1 MKKIGKNLNRI
12 YIILSI
18 TFLFSTFGL
27 FLYYL
32 LNNQFQLFPV
42 ILIFLTGI
50 LIAKYLSVKM
60 IKPLDKIS
68 DWADKL
74 AEGQHEACP
83 VNPGYQDLNRISDS
97 LKKLVAKIE
106 HKEQELDQKEQEIKI
121 SSQQLKDYNDEIIKL
136 NKKLE
141 YRTLYDP
148 LTKLPNRRQFI
159 NNLKSELKADRSGA
173 VILIDLDNFKE
184 INDTLGHVYGDIMLS
199 QIGDRFLDLNNNNI
213 FIARYG
219 GDEFLILIRNV
230 SKIDEVEKYL
240 NLIEE
245 CLNSPFNINDDF
257 LNIEYSIGITL
268 FPEDSKKTY
277 DLITFAD
284 TAMHRAK
291 GLFGQNKLYYNDK
304 MFQELIKKKEVR
316 EILKGALKNDS
327 FRLAYQP
334 QINLKTGRADTF
346 EALIRLN
353 DEKISPGEF
362 IPVAEESNL
371 IIEIGRWVTEA
382 AIKQLADWQAE
393 GLQPKPISINFSA
406 QQLNDL
412 SYIDFL
418 NAKLDKYGVAADL
431 LEIEITET
439 VLLEKK
445 DKSIGFLNKLK
456 ESGVKISLDDFGT
469 GYSSLSY
476 LTYIDLDKIKF
487 DRSLNQK
494 FLQDSY
500 TDTMAGLIS
509 LFHSMNLVIV
519 AEGIEEEANFKKLSD
534 SNCDYIQGF
543 LFSRPI
549 SPEAIEK
556 IYDHNFI

>member
-1 MKKIGKNLNRI
+1 MKKISKDFNRI
-12 YIILSI
+12 YLILSI
-18 TFLFSTFGL
+18 TFLLSIFGL
-27 FLYYL
+27 FLYYSF
-32 LNNQFQLFPV
+32 NNQIQLFPV
-42 ILIFLTGI
+42 ILIFGVGI
-50 LIAKYLSVKM
+50 LLAKYFSIKI
-60 IKPLDKIS
+60 IKPLDKIT
-68 DWADKL
+68 DWANKL

-83 VNPGYQDLNRISDS
+83 VNPDYQELNTISAS
-97 LKKLVAKIE
+97 LKRLVEKIE
-106 HKEQELDQKEQEIKI
+106 NKEQELNQKEEEIKI
-121 SSQQLKDYNDEIIKL
+121 SSRQIKNYNDEITEL

-141 YRTLYDP
+141 YKTLYDP

-159 NNLKSELKADRSGA
+159 NNLKAELKADRSGA
-173 VILIDLDNFKE
+173 VVLIDLDNFKE

-199 QIGDRFLDLNNNNI
+199 QIGDRFLDLNNDNL

-219 GDEFLILIRNV
+219 GDEFLLLIKGV
-230 SKIDEVEKYL
+230 SRIDEIEEYL
-240 NLIEE
+240 NSIEE

-257 LNIEYSIGITL
+257 LNIDYSIGITL

-284 TAMHRAK
+284 TAMYRAK
-291 GLFGQNKLYYNDK
+291 GLFGQNKLYYNDR
-304 MFQELIKKKEVR
+304 MFQELMKKKEIR
-316 EILKGALKNDS
+316 ETLKDALKNDN
-327 FRLAYQP
+327 FKLVYQP
-334 QINLKTGRADTF
+334 QINLKSGKADTF
-346 EALIRLN
+346 EALIRLK
-353 DEKISPGEF
+353 DEDISPGEF

-371 IIEIGRWVTEA
+371 IMDIGRWVTEA
-382 AIKQLADWQAE
+382 AIRQLADWQNK
-393 GLQPKPISINFSA
+393 GFHTKSISINFSA
-406 QQLNDL
+406 QQLNDF

-418 NAKLDKYGVAADL
+418 KDKLKYYRVSADL

-456 ESGVKISLDDFGT
+456 DSGVKISLDDFGT

-494 FLQDSY
+494 FLQDNY

-509 LFHSMNLVIV
+509 LFHSMNLIIV
-519 AEGIEEEANFKKLSD
+519 AEGIEEKDNFKKLSE
-534 SNCDYIQGF
+534 SACDYIQGY
-543 LFSRPI
+543 LFSRPV

-556 IYDHNFI
+556 IYEHNFI

>member
-1 MKKIGKNLNRI
+1 MKKISKDLNRI

-18 TFLFSTFGL
+18 IFLLSTFGL
-27 FLYYL
+27 FLYYSF
-32 LNNQFQLFPV
+32 NNQFHLFPV
-42 ILIFLTGI
+42 ILIFLAGI

-60 IKPLDKIS
+60 IRPLDKIS
-68 DWADKL
+68 NWADKL
-74 AEGQHEACP
+74 ADGQHEACP
-83 VNPGYQDLNRISDS
+83 VNPGYQELDKISDS
-97 LKKLVAKIE
+97 LKRLVAKIE
-106 HKEQELDQKEQEIKI
+106 HKEKELDQKEQEIKI
-121 SSQQLKDYNDEIIKL
+121 SSEQLKNYNDQIIKL

-159 NNLKSELKADRSGA
+159 NNLKAELKADRSGA

-184 INDTLGHVYGDIMLS
+184 INDTLGHIYGDTMLS
-199 QIGDRFLDLNNNNI
+199 QIGKRFLDLNDDNI

-219 GDEFLILIRNV
+219 GDEFLILLKNV

-240 NLIEE
+240 NSIEE
-245 CLNSPFNINDDF
+245 CLSSSFNVNDDF

-291 GLFGQNKLYYNDK
+291 ALFGQNKLYYNDK
-304 MFQELIKKKEVR
+304 MFQELIKKKEIR
-316 EILKGALKNDS
+316 EVLKDALENDS
-327 FRLAYQP
+327 FNLVYQP
-334 QINLKTGRADTF
+334 QINLKTGKADTF

-353 DEKISPGEF
+353 DKNISPGEF

-371 IIEIGRWVTEA
+371 IIEIGSWVTEA
-382 AIKQLADWQAE
+382 AIKQLADWQE
-393 GLQPKPISINFSA
+393 QGLQPKPISINFSA

-412 SYIDFL
+412 SYIEFL
-418 NAKLDKYGVAADL
+418 NAKLDKYGVNADL

-445 DKSIGFLNKLK
+445 DKSIGFLNRLK
-456 ESGVKISLDDFGT
+456 ESGLKISLDDFGT

-500 TDTMAGLIS
+500 RDTMAGLIS

-519 AEGIEEEANFKKLSD
+519 AEGIEEEDNFKKLSD
-534 SNCDYIQGF
+534 SDCDYIQGY

-556 IYDHNFI
+556 IYDHSFI